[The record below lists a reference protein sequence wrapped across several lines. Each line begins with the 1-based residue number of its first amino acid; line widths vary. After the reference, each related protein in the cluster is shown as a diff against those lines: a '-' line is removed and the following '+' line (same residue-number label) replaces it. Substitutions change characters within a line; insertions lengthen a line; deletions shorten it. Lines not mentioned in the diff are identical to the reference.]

1 MEAKNYEGAFKL
13 LKRNPMLA
21 ISKDDGV
28 ELLNNI
34 AQLNPNDDNFE
45 KNQKQVLESSV
56 YIYRR
61 LERQKILKGFGCIDG
76 EYPEKSTDISP
87 AKLEELTGLSIAS
100 LTPRE
105 RTTYWRLAGVML
117 CALEYVFGINIG
129 IDPLFTLI
137 PLTFFLLGVD
147 QLFYKGAAFETVY
160 RTLFPEY
167 GSKIIAHEA
176 GHFLIAYLLGVPVR
190 ECVTNAW
197 DARKN
202 PDIKGQAGTIF
213 FDSKLAEE
221 MDKQQVT
228 RTSLNRLS
236 VVIMAGIAAEALKFG
251 RAEGGAVDEQ
261 SLIGFLNSI
270 QPPWNILRIQGQAR
284 WAVLQAILLI
294 KEHMSS
300 YNALVKALEEK
311 KSVGDCVAAIEDN
324 LPAEL
329 PATRRVEAKVAS
341 KKVLERESLLRYVQ
355 RMTWSVGGIEQED
368 EEKYA
373 ENAATSSEESKEN
386 AVVSTAAQVDE
397 DVANFTVKIRM
408 LEDAVRKGKV
418 NADNEIDSPA
428 KSGGIWL
435 NDLSSVK
442 SPGAD
447 FEVELASLTI
457 PTVRSSNNSTVP
469 SILRDRLSSD
479 NVTETSV
486 LDLLT
491 THRGFQIKQ
500 LENLR
505 YKKKIEEAEI
515 DGKLVNLQQALE
527 KASAAKALVRK

>member
-1 MEAKNYEGAFKL
+1 MHCDAPK
-13 LKRNPMLA
+13 
-21 ISKDDGV
+21 IV
-28 ELLNNI
+28 
-34 AQLNPNDDNFE
+34 
-45 KNQKQVLESSV
+45 ESSV

-61 LERQKILKGFGCIDG
+61 LERQKILKGFGCIEG

-87 AKLEELTGLSIAS
+87 AKLEELTGLSITS
-100 LTPRE
+100 LTPKE
-105 RTTYWRLAGVML
+105 RTTYWRLAGVSL
-117 CALEYVFGINIG
+117 CAIEYIVGINMG

-147 QLFYKGAAFETVY
+147 QLFYKGAAFETIY

-190 ECVTNAW
+190 ECITNAW

-251 RAEGGAVDEQ
+251 KAEGGAVDEQ
-261 SLIGFLNSI
+261 SLIGFLNTI

-294 KEHMSS
+294 KEHMAS

-324 LPAEL
+324 LPVEL
-329 PATRRVEAKVAS
+329 PAVKRVVAKVAR
-341 KKVLERESLLRYVQ
+341 KKVVERESLLRYIQ
-355 RMTWSVGGIEQED
+355 RMTWSVGGIEKEDGQESVEGAIVV
-368 EEKYA
+368 EEVKEA
-373 ENAATSSEESKEN
+373 VPSS
-386 AVVSTAAQVDE
+386 TAQVDE
-397 DVANFTVKIRM
+397 EVLNFTAKIRM
-408 LEDAVRKGKV
+408 LEEAVRKGKV
-418 NADNEIDSPA
+418 NAETENDAPA
-428 KSGGIWL
+428 KAGGIWL
-435 NDLSSVK
+435 NGLTSVK
-442 SPGAD
+442 TPGAD
-447 FEVELASLTI
+447 FELELASLTI
-457 PTVRSSNNSTVP
+457 PKSISNNNYSNSSSAPTISDLP
-469 SILRDRLSSD
+469 SSID
-479 NVTETSV
+479 TETSPV
-486 LDLLT
+486 NLLT

-505 YKKKIEEAEI
+505 YKKKIE
-515 DGKLVNLQQALE
+515 V
-527 KASAAKALVRK
+527 

>member
-1 MEAKNYEGAFKL
+1 M
-13 LKRNPMLA
+13 
-21 ISKDDGV
+21 
-28 ELLNNI
+28 
-34 AQLNPNDDNFE
+34 
-45 KNQKQVLESSV
+45 
-56 YIYRR
+56 
-61 LERQKILKGFGCIDG
+61 ERQKILKGFGCIDG

-100 LTPRE
+100 LTPKE
-105 RTTYWRLAGVML
+105 RTTYWRLAGVLL
-117 CALEYVFGINIG
+117 CAIEYIFGINIG

-147 QLFYKGAAFETVY
+147 QLFYKGASFETVY

-294 KEHMSS
+294 KEHMNS

-329 PATRRVEAKVAS
+329 PATKRVEAKVAR
-341 KKVLERESLLRYVQ
+341 KKVSERDSLLRYIQ
-355 RMTWSVGGIEQED
+355 RMTWSVGGIEKEV
-368 EEKYA
+368 EEKSV
-373 ENAATSSEESKEN
+373 EGTITSSEESKEPV
-386 AVVSTAAQVDE
+386 ASTAAQADE
-397 DVANFTVKIRM
+397 DVVNFTMKIRM

-418 NADNEIDSPA
+418 NTENETADSPA
-428 KSGGIWL
+428 KTGGVWL
-435 NDLSSVK
+435 NGLSSVK
-442 SPGAD
+442 SPAGTD

-457 PTVRSSNNSTVP
+457 PTVRSSSSSNNSTVLNQP
-469 SILRDRLSSD
+469 SSIIDLSPSD

-491 THRGFQIKQ
+491 THRGFQIKL

-505 YKKKIEEAEI
+505 YKKKIEVYIFLTYLSICFEYVCAVCRKRKSTE
-515 DGKLVNLQQALE
+515 NL
-527 KASAAKALVRK
+527 